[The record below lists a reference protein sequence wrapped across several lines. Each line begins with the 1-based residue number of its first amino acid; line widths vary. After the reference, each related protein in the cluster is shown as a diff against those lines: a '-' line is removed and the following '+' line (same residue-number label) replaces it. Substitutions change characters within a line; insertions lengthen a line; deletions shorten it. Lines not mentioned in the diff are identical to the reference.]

1 MPDENGLL
9 LPVDFDTSEAEQAVK
24 RIEKSLKETHNLVVA
39 EGVEFKSINE
49 ILNKIREEA
58 EKNKREQDRLTEAY
72 GEQNELLQRKKAI
85 LESLRSSGT
94 PDESEISQKLIAE
107 ISSAETV
114 ADRLAEELDAAR
126 TRVYD
131 LEQAFTKISQ
141 MPLEYDLEGFEKA
154 KYDAK
159 QLENVVK
166 NIKETSSEVSFPQ
179 MSLDVSDSKLKSL
192 IANYNSLASTYQKT
206 SNNVVTLR
214 NRINELRAEEEK
226 YKSNGELVPSYVT
239 SQLTEYN
246 AKLEEA
252 KTQLS
257 TIGVKTEQARDKV
270 TEYAAELERSGT
282 VAYKVGS
289 ATTALFSRL
298 SSGFEKVVT
307 RIKNMIF
314 RFVVMRT
321 LYAAF
326 NSLKNIMSAINSQ
339 NSSLQNSFNQLKS
352 TLLVG
357 FYPLIDLMSRGL
369 ERLVGWLTQAAQWVA
384 AFIHAVTGADIN
396 NSIKKARE
404 LYNAMN
410 AEANAKAE
418 KAAIDKKIKAKQKE
432 VKELEKQQKALK
444 REYDHEKQ
452 LIEDKKKALDDEIDA
467 VNATIKAL
475 RRQEEA
481 EKKAAKALKDSIQI
495 QIDALNDKKKS
506 RKEELDA
513 ERDALSEQIKAID
526 KQIKALEKQKK
537 LREEAIKGEEKY
549 LASFDTLQTLGGAEE
564 EDPEVKA
571 IEDQIQ
577 ALNEKKDALNEVKDA
592 IPSDS
597 DDPLIKSIEAQID
610 ALERQKKAIQDV
622 DYSAQIQAQQDL
634 IDKYDEQK
642 DALDKIADKLDKE
655 YTLKVEGLEDA
666 KQDIQEAVQELQEV
680 KQGIEDTQKVSKQPL
695 EFDTKGIEGI
705 TKKIEI
711 VSKKLGWLIDLIQS
725 AKDWFSG
732 AFNLIAETAKKWAKR
747 IKEWADETG
756 ITDKLKTLKTAFEKT
771 GEAFSNLVKVFVDEW
786 NKPASDRS
794 SLACALHGI
803 ASLISGAFAGIV
815 DTIVQAS
822 IDILD
827 VLSSLATAL
836 KGLVDG
842 DYTEFANG
850 LIGVFTG
857 IGDAIIDIFAGVVKT
872 VVRAIYGLLK
882 AIAIKNELKV
892 LLDLS
897 ERSVLDW
904 IDELTKKWKGTD
916 PYGVPSPDL
925 PSINPTGLAAGAVL
939 PGGKPFLAMLGDQ
952 PAGQTNIETP
962 EKLLRQ
968 IVREELS
975 TMNSGTDVTINFE
988 GSMSQLARI
997 LQPHIEVANKRA
1009 SAYA

>member
-58 EKNKREQDRLTEAY
+58 EKNKREQDRISEAY

-85 LESLRSSGT
+85 LESLRASGT

-114 ADRLAEELDAAR
+114 ADRLAEDLDAAR

-206 SNNVVTLR
+206 ANNVVTLR
-214 NRINELRAEEEK
+214 NGINELRAEEEK
-226 YKSNGELVPSYVT
+226 YKSKGELVPSYVT

-270 TEYAAELERSGT
+270 TEYAAELERSGSI
-282 VAYKVGS
+282 AGKIGS
-289 ATTALFSRL
+289 ATTAMFSRL

-339 NSSLQNSFNQLKS
+339 NAGLQNSFNQLKS
-352 TLLVG
+352 TLLVA
-357 FYPLIDLMSRGL
+357 FYPVIDLMSRGL

-404 LYNAMN
+404 LYNSMN

-418 KAAIDKKIKAKQKE
+418 KAAIDKRIKAKQKE
-432 VKELEKQQKALK
+432 VKEIEKQQKALK
-444 REYDHEKQ
+444 RQYDHEKQ
-452 LIEDKKKALDDEIDA
+452 QIEDKKKALDDEIDA
-467 VNATIKAL
+467 VNKTIKAL
-475 RRQEEA
+475 RQQEEA
-481 EKKAAKALKDSIQI
+481 EKKVAKALKESIQI

-537 LREEAIKGEEKY
+537 LREEAIKSEEKY

-634 IDKYDEQK
+634 IDKYNEQK

-666 KQDIQEAVQELQEV
+666 KQGIQEAVQELQEV
-680 KQGIEDTQKVSKQPL
+680 KQGIEDTQKVSIQPL
-695 EFDTKGIEGI
+695 EFDTSGVKDLAD
-705 TKKIEI
+705 KIKVI
-711 VSKKLGWLIDLIQS
+711 NDRFGWLIDAI
-725 AKDWFSG
+725 KVVRKWFSD
-732 AFNLIAETAKKWAKR
+732 AFKFIVSVIEKSGVAQKFRDIAESVESLVDT
-747 IKEWADETG
+747 IKEQFN
-756 ITDKLKTLKTAFEKT
+756 TDNPSGFTRLIKTAFFVAGGIIEDAVET
-771 GEAFSNLVKVFVDEW
+771 WGELFGNMT
-786 NKPASDRS
+786 
-794 SLACALHGI
+794 
-803 ASLISGAFAGIV
+803 
-815 DTIVQAS
+815 TIVMLGARFLKYLFEGDYS
-822 IDILD
+822 DALD
-827 VLSSLATAL
+827 VL
-836 KGLVDG
+836 G
-842 DYTEFANG
+842 E
-850 LIGVFTG
+850 
-857 IGDAIIDIFAGVVKT
+857 IIKVKINSFIAKFEYFL
-872 VVRAIYGLLK
+872 RAIAK
-882 AIAIKNELKV
+882 ALAATIDPLDMIRWGENKEFSLRTLAESIKLPRLKV
-892 LLDLS
+892 
-897 ERSVLDW
+897 E
-904 IDELTKKWKGTD
+904 I
-916 PYGVPSPDL
+916 PP
-925 PSINPTGLAAGAVL
+925 LAQGAVL

-1009 SAYA
+1009 SAYS